1 VNPIFFIFE
10 SCIHKGI
17 NILNSLVKK
26 FLGFSFFLVFLLTIS
41 GCTASSNF
49 NIKNLAK
56 SNIDLIS
63 ELHMDQAISLLK
75 ALTEKLYKK
84 NPEELKK
91 NPGQTIESRMEQIF
105 ICPIEKKYAE
115 LDFKQSTEAILL
127 GFEPEFTGDRIF
139 AVMVGLYTMIHKSY
153 NSKCELF
160 ILDYLNEQN
169 LYNSARNIEIFVW
182 RLSMR
187 KKDDGRLI
195 ILTNSFEGEI
205 RNLSYERLFGK
216 LISLQDTMA
225 RIVSG
230 RTGRIISKAVKIA
243 GMAFLPIG
251 I

>member
-1 VNPIFFIFE
+1 MNPIFFIFE

-105 ICPIEKKYAE
+105 I
-115 LDFKQSTEAILL
+115 
-127 GFEPEFTGDRIF
+127 
-139 AVMVGLYTMIHKSY
+139 
-153 NSKCELF
+153 
-160 ILDYLNEQN
+160 
-169 LYNSARNIEIFVW
+169 
-182 RLSMR
+182 
-187 KKDDGRLI
+187 
-195 ILTNSFEGEI
+195 
-205 RNLSYERLFGK
+205 
-216 LISLQDTMA
+216 
-225 RIVSG
+225 
-230 RTGRIISKAVKIA
+230 
-243 GMAFLPIG
+243 
-251 I
+251 